1 MLVKMFGL
9 ADLLIGMT
17 LVFLSGFNP
26 PTNVLIYFSLI
37 AFTKSTFG
45 MLKDFGSWIDFSA
58 GVVLGIAILINVPL
72 FLSLVVGILVLQ
84 KGIFS
89 FF

>member
-1 MLVKMFGL
+1 MLVKMFGF
-9 ADLLIGMT
+9 ADLIIGMT

-26 PTNVLIYFSLI
+26 PANILISFSVI

-45 MLKDFGSWIDFSA
+45 MLQDFGSWIDFSA
-58 GVVLGIAILINVPL
+58 GIILGIAILTNIPL

>member
-1 MLVKMFGL
+1 MLVKMFGF

-17 LVFLSGFNP
+17 LVFLSSFNP
-26 PTNVLIYFSLI
+26 PINILISFSII

-45 MLKDFGSWIDFSA
+45 MLQDFGSWIDFSA
-58 GVVLGIAILINVPL
+58 GIVLGIAILTSIPL
-72 FLSLVVGILVLQ
+72 FISVVIGILVFQ
-84 KGIFS
+84 KGVFS